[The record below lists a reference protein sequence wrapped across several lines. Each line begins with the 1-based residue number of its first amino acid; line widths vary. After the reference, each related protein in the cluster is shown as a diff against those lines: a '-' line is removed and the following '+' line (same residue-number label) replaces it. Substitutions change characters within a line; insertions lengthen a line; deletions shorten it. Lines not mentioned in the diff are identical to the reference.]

1 MNHRPLHV
9 LIIDDSPEDRETS
22 KRLLRK
28 AHTGR
33 ILFAEAEEGE
43 EGLRLAQEAPP
54 DCILLDYDLPDL
66 TGLEF
71 LERLPRPTGR
81 CAIATVMLTGQGDES
96 LAVQAMKRGCQDYIA
111 KSTLTPEAVHRA
123 VSNAIEKVRL
133 QCRIE
138 DQQRELEE
146 FTYSVSHDL
155 KAPVVSIQG
164 FVNLLIRDE
173 QESLSDPARQYL
185 SRILAN
191 CERMESLLADLL
203 ELSRIGRI
211 EEDWK
216 ELDLRKAVEQ
226 IFANLAPHALE
237 KGITLR
243 TEGAWPTVMV
253 RQRRIIQAFTNLI
266 DNAIK
271 YMPDKEGGLV
281 AVGFDPDARDSS
293 RNRGA
298 FYVRDNGLGI
308 PPRSHR
314 RIFEVFQRGQS
325 PPAGT
330 EGTGIGLSIVK
341 RVAAT
346 HGGETWVESE
356 AGKGATFFITLPL
369 AEPIPATV

>member
-271 YMPDKEGGLV
+271 YSDEG
-281 AVGFDPDARDSS
+281 S
-293 RNRGA
+293 RV
-298 FYVRDNGLGI
+298 YVRGVRNDDRVLLSVQDEGRGI
-308 PPRSHR
+308 APDHLP
-314 RIFEVFQRGQS
+314 RIFERFYRVDKARSRRLG
-325 PPAGT
+325 
-330 EGTGIGLSIVK
+330 GTGLGLAIVK
-341 RVAAT
+341 HIALA
-346 HGGETWVESE
+346 HGGDVAVESRV
-356 AGKGATFFITLPL
+356 GQGSTFTISVPL
-369 AEPIPATV
+369 RG